1 MRKLF
6 RVLFRVLILATVFLV
21 SALTAMRLAIHGR
34 EVAVPKVTGMSVSDA
49 ERTAVSNGLLVEV
62 ENRFYSGDVPE
73 NRVLS
78 QLPPVGERVRRGTH
92 LRVTLSLGPQKI
104 VIPSVI
110 GQSQRAA
117 EINIGRRGLE
127 IGSVAVAS
135 LPGLPPDQIVAQSP
149 PPNAEGVASP
159 KVNLLVSA
167 PQDETTLFLVP
178 DFAGHTLDDAS
189 RAIAGS
195 PMKFGKVT
203 TAKNGMSTN
212 GTNGNGTKSN
222 GANRPTPRGSPV
234 IVKQAPAA
242 GEKIPAGTAINF
254 EVKR

>member
-1 MRKLF
+1 MRNLF
-6 RVLFRVLILATVFLV
+6 RIIFRGLILATVFLV

-34 EVAVPKVTGMSVSDA
+34 EVAVPKVVGMSVSDA
-49 ERTAVSNGLLVEV
+49 ERTAVTNGLLVEV
-62 ENRFYSGDVPE
+62 EDRFYSRDVAE

-78 QLPPVGERVRRGTH
+78 QLPTAGDKVRRGTH
-92 LRVTLSLGPQKI
+92 LRVALSLGAQKI

-117 EINIGRRGLE
+117 EINVGRRGLE

-135 LPGLPPDQIVAQSP
+135 LPGYPPEQIVAQSP

-159 KVNLLVSA
+159 KVNLLVSGPA
-167 PQDETTLFLVP
+167 DQTSLYLVP
-178 DFAGHTLDDAS
+178 DFVGHTLDDAS
-189 RAIAGS
+189 RAIAVS

-203 TAKNGMSTN
+203 TIKNGTRQPSAK
-212 GTNGNGTKSN
+212 GS
-222 GANRPTPRGSPV
+222 SPV

-242 GEKIPAGTAINF
+242 GEKIAAGTMINF
-254 EVKR
+254 DVKR